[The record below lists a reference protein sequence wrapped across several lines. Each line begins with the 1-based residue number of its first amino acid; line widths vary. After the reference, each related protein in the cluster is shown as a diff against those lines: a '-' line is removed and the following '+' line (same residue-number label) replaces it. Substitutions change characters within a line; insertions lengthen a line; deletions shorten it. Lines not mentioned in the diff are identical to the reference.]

1 MLGMLGFDY
10 GFPFDAANRTLEPSF
25 SSFPGQ
31 FTFTFGGNVSGW

>member
-10 GFPFDAANRTLEPSF
+10 GFPFDAANRSLESSF